1 MASPCVLQLFLDF
14 GQDSF
19 GDFSHLNQKFVVNVA
34 VLVTLGCL
42 VLIFVQCH
50 ETGLIGRVWEQFKNF
65 MFSKIFIFF
74 VIFFVIFFGLFN
86 F

>member
-1 MASPCVLQLFLDF
+1 VASPCVLQLFLDF

-19 GDFSHLNQKFVVNVA
+19 GDFSHLNQKFAVNMA
-34 VLVTLGCL
+34 ALVTLGFL
-42 VLIFVQCH
+42 DLISAQCQ

-74 VIFFVIFFGLFN
+74 CNFFWFV
-86 F
+86 

>member
-1 MASPCVLQLFLDF
+1 VASPCVLQLFLDF

-19 GDFSHLNQKFVVNVA
+19 GDFFQLNQKFAVNVA
-34 VLVTLGCL
+34 ALVTLGSL
-42 VLIFVQCH
+42 DLIFAQCQ

-65 MFSKIFIFF
+65 MFSKILIFF
-74 VIFFVIFFGLFN
+74 VFFFFGLFN